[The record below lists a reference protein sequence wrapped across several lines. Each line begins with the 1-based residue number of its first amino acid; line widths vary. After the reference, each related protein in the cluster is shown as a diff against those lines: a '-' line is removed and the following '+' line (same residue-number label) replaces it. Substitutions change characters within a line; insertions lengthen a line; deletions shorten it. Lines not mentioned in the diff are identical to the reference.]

1 LQLLLALATRT
12 QSHHGQVVILS
23 NRENPRR
30 ILLRI
35 RGGITA
41 QLRTLG
47 PRQFA
52 AYQAM
57 LERVRSEHRWRTRSK
72 VRQVWPRRK
81 DHKPPKPPLLR
92 TMEED
97 FKMKIAKG
105 LQSQTN

>member
-1 LQLLLALATRT
+1 M
-12 QSHHGQVVILS
+12 
-23 NRENPRR
+23 
-30 ILLRI
+30 
-35 RGGITA
+35 A

-47 PRQFA
+47 PRQIA

-97 FKMKIAKG
+97 FKMKIDKE